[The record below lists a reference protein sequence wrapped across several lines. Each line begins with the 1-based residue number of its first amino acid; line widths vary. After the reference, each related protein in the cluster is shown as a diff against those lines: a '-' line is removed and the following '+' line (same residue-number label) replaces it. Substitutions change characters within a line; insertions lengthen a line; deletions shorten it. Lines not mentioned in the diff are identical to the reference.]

1 MFNVSARRLRWSRL
15 TWPVIV
21 LLLGICTY
29 SYRWLTPTLPFA
41 SGSNLRSIGYVFDPQ
56 SPFKTGDQIVQVN
69 GRSPDAWIESGLAGL
84 SSLHHTRTYQV
95 TIMRLDENVQTLTA
109 SATFIPFHLAMLWW
123 SSAVLLGLGSVFVS
137 AIIGLLG
144 GYSPAEHGV
153 RIAFL
158 GLGLYFGCAIPL
170 TGAPPLSWMV
180 VRLLMPLEIIS
191 IGLTSGIF
199 VFFLG
204 YPRPVRYWH
213 PRLMPIAIYSVSI
226 ILASGIVAVY
236 AGDLITRSSFVTKQI
251 VNGLSGLHTL
261 LAIGFGVYAY
271 RQTDDPLVRAQFRWL
286 VWGGI
291 VGLMPWLT
299 LWAIPNVLWNEPL
312 IPFLTLV
319 YLPMLALP
327 TSFALAILRYRLLD
341 VDTVLSRTLIYI
353 LLTLGM
359 AGVYAISTALFSQI
373 LPLFF
378 GISNGVVVFLTALLL
393 AALFNPALRLAHTF
407 IERVFY
413 RGRQHLLREVEML
426 RNELRY
432 VEGWETLLPLLS
444 REIPRRLG
452 ISSAQLLVWYEEHFV
467 PLLLPDDPE
476 PHDSTVTLC
485 IIRFTLP
492 ADWPLEQP
500 LLLQNWVYTQATA
513 HAPGN
518 QQHEPVSPSA
528 LPDNPLALLLAAGFQ
543 LAFVLVAGGQPVG
556 IYALGRQRNGDW
568 YDRSTITALESLAD
582 RIGIA
587 VENARLLEQTAI
599 QASLQHELTIARHI
613 QESLLPDK
621 YLRHH
626 QLEAAA
632 LTLPASDVG
641 GDLFTI
647 QPFRDG
653 RLAAAVGDVSG
664 KGIGAALLMAVTSV
678 MLTTVALEGDPPA
691 TLLTRLDRLL
701 RVHTIRAQQNV
712 ALCYLQ
718 LYPTATA
725 EYQVI
730 AASAGAIPLLIRRAD
745 GRLEWL
751 PMEGLPLG
759 TVMAPSGYQA
769 MSATFAVGDLLI
781 VCTDGF
787 VEAYNGNHSLLGFQG
802 VEQVLAEAPIQQGAQ
817 AILSYLLEQF
827 RIYTNGHDI
836 DDDVTLLVIYYTM
849 QNKEA
854 PAVPV

>member
-1 MFNVSARRLRWSRL
+1 MVKASARHLRWSRL
-15 TWPVIV
+15 TWPIIV

-41 SGSNLRSIGYVFDPQ
+41 SGSNLRSIGYVFDLH
-56 SPFKTGDQIVQVN
+56 SPFKTGDRILQVN
-69 GRSPDAWIESGLAGL
+69 GRSPDAWIYSGLAGL
-84 SSLHHTRTYQV
+84 SSLRHTHDYQV
-95 TIMRLDENVQTLTA
+95 TILRPDESVQTLTA

-137 AIIGLLG
+137 GIIGLLG
-144 GYSPAEHGV
+144 GHSPAEHGV

-180 VRLLMPLEIIS
+180 VQILMPLEIIS

-204 YPRPVRYWH
+204 YPRPIRYWH
-213 PRLMPIAIYSVSI
+213 PRLMPVAIYSGSI
-226 ILASGIVAVY
+226 ILSSVIVALHS
-236 AGDLITRSSFVTKQI
+236 GDLVARSAFVTKQI
-251 VNGLSGLHTL
+251 VNGIASLHAL
-261 LAIGFGVYAY
+261 LAIGFGVGAY
-271 RQTDDPLVRAQFRWL
+271 RQTHDPLVRAQFRWL

-291 VGLMPWLT
+291 VGFLPWLT
-299 LWAIPNVLWNEPL
+299 LWSIPNLLWNEPL

-319 YLPMLALP
+319 YLPILAVP

-359 AGVYAISTALFSQI
+359 ASVYALSTALLSQM
-373 LPLFF
+373 LPWFF
-378 GISNGVVVFLTALLL
+378 DIDDGVVIFLTTLLL
-393 AALFNPALRLAHTF
+393 AALFNPALRLAHTL
-407 IERVFY
+407 IERIFY
-413 RGRQHLLREVEML
+413 GGRHHLLREIDAL

-432 VEGWETLLPLLS
+432 VEGWETLLPLLN
-444 REIPRRLG
+444 REIPQRLG

-476 PHDSTVTLC
+476 PHDSTATAC

-492 ADWPLEQP
+492 TDWPLEQP
-500 LLLQNWVYTQATA
+500 LLLQNWAYAQATA
-513 HAPGN
+513 PATSN
-518 QQHEPVSPSA
+518 QQHEPLSPAAS
-528 LPDNPLALLLAAGFQ
+528 PDHALALLLAADFQ

-556 IYALGRQRNGDW
+556 IYALGHQRNGDW
-568 YDRSTITALESLAD
+568 YERGTITALESLAD

-587 VENARLLEQTAI
+587 VENARLLEQKAT

-613 QESLLPDK
+613 QESLLPDN

-647 QPFRDG
+647 QPFVDG

-678 MLTTVALEGDPPA
+678 MLTTVALEGEPPA
-691 TLLTRLDRLL
+691 VLLARLDSLL
-701 RVHTIRAQQNV
+701 RIHTIRAQQNV

-718 LYPTATA
+718 LCPTATA

-759 TVMAPSGYQA
+759 TMMPPTSYQA
-769 MSATFAVGDLLI
+769 MSAMFAAGDLLI

-787 VEAYNGNHSLLGFQG
+787 VEAYNSNHSLLGFQG
-802 VEQVLAEAPIQQGAQ
+802 VEQVLAEAPFQQGAQ

-827 RIYTNGHDI
+827 RTYTNGHDI
-836 DDDVTLLVIYYTM
+836 EDDVTLLVIYYTM
-849 QNKEA
+849 QDQEA
-854 PAVPV
+854 PAVPM